1 MTSIVALCN
10 RALAKIGDE
19 LTVLSLNDD
28 TKAARYCKALYA
40 DTRDFVLRSYP
51 WRFALKRYVLAP
63 LKDKP
68 VYGYDFQFALPVDC
82 LRVWRTEE
90 ELPYQVEGQTILY
103 NAPILRF
110 VGITRVDDATLFD
123 PMFVE
128 ALALKLGA
136 ELAVPLTASVTLKD
150 MLNKEYQAF
159 VQQAKTA
166 SAMEGVQDAYT
177 QRGWLEA
184 RL

>member
-10 RALAKIGDE
+10 RALSKIGDE
-19 LTVLSLNDD
+19 PVILSLDDD
-28 TKAARYCKALYA
+28 TKPARYCKALYA

-51 WRFALKRYVLAP
+51 WRFALKRYALAP

-68 VYGYDFQFALPVDC
+68 LYGYEYRFALPADC

-90 ELPYQVEGQTILY
+90 EENYQVEGQTVLY

-110 VGITRVDDATLFD
+110 VGISRIEDATFFD

-128 ALALKLGA
+128 ALALKLAA
-136 ELAVPLTASVTLKD
+136 ELAVPLTASVALKET
-150 MLNKEYQAF
+150 LNKEYHAF

-166 SAMEGVQDAYT
+166 SAMEGVQDGYT

>member
-1 MTSIVALCN
+1 MPAQVDLCN
-10 RALAKIGDE
+10 MALSKVGESFIRDIAEESRPAKM
-19 LTVLSLNDD
+19 
-28 TKAARYCKALYA
+28 CALMFA
-40 DTRDFVLRSYP
+40 PVRDCVLRAYP
-51 WRFALKRYVLAP
+51 WRFALKRYALAP

-68 VYGYDFQFALPVDC
+68 LYGYEYQFGLPADC

-90 ELPYQVEGQTILY
+90 EEPYQVEGQTILY
-103 NAPILRF
+103 NRPMLRF
-110 VGITRVDDATLFD
+110 VGITRIEDATLFD

-128 ALALKLGA
+128 ALALKLAA
-136 ELAVPLTASVTLKD
+136 ELAVPLTASVALKEV
-150 MLNKEYQAF
+150 LNKEYHAF

-166 SAMEGVQDAYT
+166 SAMEGAQDAYT